1 MRSMYAS
8 CEMGRVYL
16 LLPSST
22 DLEEEQDFYSL
33 GIHRDNS
40 PGDGPSTGT
49 EGVNRDIGDSRW

>member
-1 MRSMYAS
+1 MYAS